1 MTGANKHQCYFSEMT
16 LSRLQKS
23 IQHTNSIKCNNNI
36 LCCFII
42 KLTSFKLKQERKK
55 KRERERKDFEVQLLS
70 MNYHRNFLKYK
81 IFPTNI
87 FFEYSLQWEGRKSGK
102 RWQCIVMD
110 RTAIV
115 YADNGSAV

>member
-55 KRERERKDFEVQLLS
+55 KRERERERERKDFEVQLLS

-81 IFPTNI
+81 IFSPK
-87 FFEYSLQWEGRKSGK
+87 FSLNTLYSGK
-102 RWQCIVMD
+102 VEKVVND
-110 RTAIV
+110 
-115 YADNGSAV
+115 GSVL